1 MEPVCFV
8 LYAAYSTA
16 PQVYPWN
23 VTGDNSSST
32 SIYLQWSAIPAELV
46 AGVLREYRIAYDELN
61 DRNESVKR
69 HLLRLPVDQLSV
81 NLTDLE
87 KYTNYSFE
95 LQGISKFFGV
105 SSPPIVIITDQDG
118 KADMHTTAEDS
129 NYIPLVFIPCH
140 RKVRIQNPSYFQR
153 YYTQPSYR
161 TPCVCRIVLASVFC
175 MAWYQIVMQH
185 FRTVNHGISQL
196 SLGIDTGLK
205 SRV

>member
-1 MEPVCFV
+1 METICVV
-8 LYAAYSTA
+8 LHSDFSVA

-23 VTGDNSSST
+23 VTGHNSSST

-69 HLLRLPVDQLSV
+69 HLLRLPVDQLSA

-118 KADMHTTAEDS
+118 KAVLYTTTQVS
-129 NYIPLVFIPCH
+129 N
-140 RKVRIQNPSYFQR
+140 
-153 YYTQPSYR
+153 
-161 TPCVCRIVLASVFC
+161 
-175 MAWYQIVMQH
+175 
-185 FRTVNHGISQL
+185 
-196 SLGIDTGLK
+196 
-205 SRV
+205 

>member
-1 MEPVCFV
+1 MDTICV
-8 LYAAYSTA
+8 LLHSDCSVA

-23 VTGDNSSST
+23 VTGYSSSST

-69 HLLRLPVDQLSV
+69 HLLRLPIDQLSV

-95 LQGISKFFGV
+95 LQGMSKFFGV

-118 KADMHTTAEDS
+118 KAVLYTTTS
-129 NYIPLVFIPCH
+129 GL
-140 RKVRIQNPSYFQR
+140 
-153 YYTQPSYR
+153 
-161 TPCVCRIVLASVFC
+161 
-175 MAWYQIVMQH
+175 
-185 FRTVNHGISQL
+185 QL
-196 SLGIDTGLK
+196 TTYLS
-205 SRV
+205 